1 MKLGPLNEIE
11 PGRQYRQRASGRA
24 ICTACV
30 LSIHPDRSGIPHVLF
45 DLSLKFP
52 SGVAMGGERRIL
64 SLDRFTTL
72 YPVPL

>member
-1 MKLGPLNEIE
+1 MKLGGLNEIE
-11 PGRQYRQRASGRA
+11 PGRQYRQRNGGRA
-24 ICTACV
+24 VCTACV

-52 SGVAMGGERRIL
+52 SGVAMAGERRIL
-64 SLDRFTTL
+64 ALDQFTTL